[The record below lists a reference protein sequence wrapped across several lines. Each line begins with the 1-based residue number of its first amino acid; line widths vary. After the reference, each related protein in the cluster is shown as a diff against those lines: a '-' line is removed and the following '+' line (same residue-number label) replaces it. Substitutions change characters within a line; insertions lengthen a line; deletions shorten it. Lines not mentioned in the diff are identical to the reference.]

1 MLTRVP
7 LIALSLA
14 SSAAAQTS
22 SVTSIFFGG
31 LAGIDQGDPNTLF
44 ATVVA
49 SVVAVQP
56 TATVFAIN
64 CRSSNTPNSN
74 ISGRSSNDDD
84 EGESDEGSDDE
95 GENYYG
101 NADDDDDNGEDG
113 ENGDDGDNDDDDDN
127 DDNNDDDPC
136 AGPPIIITAN
146 PTLFVL
152 QSTITAP
159 GTTDAET
166 TGAPG
171 TLTMSSRCELTGTTA
186 GECSYFVGG
195 ANATAMGVDATD
207 IMTAPVVQP
216 LLTTEITFTPVTITA
231 GLEKLSAGASS
242 TNASGVTATATG
254 AASGAS
260 SNGTGTA
267 TGKPAASKSGATGAA
282 QSGNGA
288 PGVGAGLA
296 GFVPL
301 AAVLGWLFA

>member
-101 NADDDDDNGEDG
+101 NADDDDDDNGEDG
-113 ENGDDGDNDDDDDN
+113 ENGDDGEDDDDDN
-127 DDNNDDDPC
+127 DDDDPC

-166 TGAPG
+166 TAAPG

-242 TNASGVTATATG
+242 AGASGSSGVTATAT
-254 AASGAS
+254 
-260 SNGTGTA
+260 SNGTGAA
-267 TGKPAASKSGATGAA
+267 TGKPTASKSGTATGAA

-288 PGVGAGLA
+288 AGVRAGLA
-296 GFVPL
+296 VFVPL
-301 AAVLGWLFA
+301 AAVLGWLLA